1 MLRGI
6 LQRVADR
13 ARAPPEGSSS
23 AGGNA
28 LLFRAVKSPLRTLSK
43 ETAIYGVSTVVG
55 RFLNFLLVPFYVN
68 VLSSRAE
75 YGFTSSLY
83 AYLAFLS
90 VVFPLGLEGA
100 YFRYA
105 ARPEGEREDAG
116 RERRLFTTPFWTV
129 LAFSALLAGA
139 LAVLAPALAGPLFA
153 DPRRDVREALPML
166 AAILRLG
173 ALILLFDAAA
183 VLPFAALRLEHR
195 ARTFAAIK
203 IGNIMLTLALNFW
216 FLLGLRWGVEGI
228 FRANAIASAVTLAAV
243 LPCVASR
250 IGRGFD
256 RSVLARMLPFGLA
269 NVPAYLGAMMV
280 QVIDRPIVQRL
291 RGFSELGVYQANYRM
306 GFAMMVFVSVFD
318 YAWRPFFLRQHA
330 THGNASRPL
339 IARVFTYTAT
349 LSLLAFLVL
358 AFFLPWLVGVPLPGV
373 HRSLLRRDYL
383 SGVGVIP
390 VVLLAYVFQMFAT
403 NFIAGLYIRERTSR
417 LPIVT
422 LLGAAIN
429 VGANFWWVPRFGI
442 LGAAYATLA
451 AYVAM
456 AAAMFFFSQRAF
468 PLEYEWGRLGRVAL
482 VVSGVYAAGKWAG
495 DLRVDA
501 ALVGL
506 AIALLA
512 FGGFF
517 TAEES
522 QFFRRL
528 FRGRAAVTPVTDA
541 APVVAEEKDR

>member
-1 MLRGI
+1 
-6 LQRVADR
+6 
-13 ARAPPEGSSS
+13 
-23 AGGNA
+23 
-28 LLFRAVKSPLRTLSK
+28 VKSPLRTLSR

-68 VLSSRAE
+68 VLRSRAE

-105 ARPEGEREDAG
+105 ARSEGDRGEEA
-116 RERRLFTTPFWTV
+116 RERRLFSTPFWTV
-129 LAFSALLAGA
+129 LAFSALLAA
-139 LAVLAPALAGPLFA
+139 LLAAGAPALAGPLFA
-153 DPRRDVREALPML
+153 DPQRDVRAALPML
-166 AAILRLG
+166 VAILRLG
-173 ALILLFDAAA
+173 ALILFFDAAA
-183 VLPFAALRLEHR
+183 VLPFASLRLEHR
-195 ARTFAAIK
+195 AKTFAAIK
-203 IGNIMLTLALNFW
+203 IGNIALTLALNFW
-216 FLLGLRWGVEGI
+216 FLLGLRQGVEGI
-228 FRANAIASAVTLAAV
+228 FRANAIASAATLAAV
-243 LPCVASR
+243 LPCVAGR

-256 RSVLARMLPFGLA
+256 RTVFARMLPFGLA

-330 THGNASRPL
+330 THGDASRPL

-358 AFFLPWLVGVPLPGV
+358 AFYLPWLVAVPLPWI

-403 NFIAGLYIRERTSR
+403 NFIAGLYIREKTSR

-429 VGANFWWVPRFGI
+429 VGANLWWVPRFGI
-442 LGAAYATLA
+442 MGAAYATLA
-451 AYVAM
+451 AYAAM
-456 AAAMFFFSQRAF
+456 AAAMFFFSQRVF
-468 PLEYEWGRLGRVAL
+468 PIRYERGRIGRAAL
-482 VVSGVYAAGKWAG
+482 LTAGVYAAGTWAG
-495 DLRVDA
+495 DLRIDA
-501 ALVGL
+501 ALIVAAL
-506 AIALLA
+506 AVLW

-517 TAEES
+517 TAEEAA
-522 QFFRRL
+522 FFRHL
-528 FRGRAAVTPVTDA
+528 FRGRAPLTDA